1 MSMSGQALV
10 LGASGGIGGETARQ
24 LVEAGWQVRALS
36 RRATSM
42 PVTPGVTWLPGDA
55 MSPDDVRK
63 AAAGCN
69 LILHA
74 VNPPGYRDW
83 HRLVLPM
90 IDASIAAAHAV
101 GATILLPGTI
111 YNYGADAYPI
121 LTETSPQHP
130 DTAKGA
136 IRTEMERRLERAA
149 DSGVRSIVLRAG
161 DFFGPRPGNNW
172 FSQCLVQPGG
182 PIRRTIHPGR
192 PGIGHQWTY
201 LPDMAATFLRLV
213 AIRDRL
219 SAFTTLHMAGHW
231 DPDGTAMAAAITRVV
246 GRPVR
251 TIHLPWRLLG
261 LAAPFVPLIRN
272 LREMRHLWQIPI
284 RMTNDRLRGVIGDE
298 PHTPLD
304 EAVRRTLTG
313 LGCLPR
319 AQTSQPGWR

>member
-1 MSMSGQALV
+1 MSLGEYAPLSERKRPCIPRPALFALSGALLWAVVGLTATLATLSAAEVEVTAVEAIVPPGRCDHAQVALNVSYRLRRNMLAEKFRQGFFLPDPVAGAV
-10 LGASGGIGGETARQ
+10 LRVANASLDDAHGGALLRLAQPFETRLPAAGGE
-24 LVEAGWQVRALS
+24 G
-36 RRATSM
+36 
-42 PVTPGVTWLPGDA
+42 
-55 MSPDDVRK
+55 
-63 AAAGCN
+63 
-69 LILHA
+69 
-74 VNPPGYRDW
+74 
-83 HRLVLPM
+83 
-90 IDASIAAAHAV
+90 
-101 GATILLPGTI
+101 
-111 YNYGADAYPI
+111 
-121 LTETSPQHP
+121 
-130 DTAKGA
+130 
-136 IRTEMERRLERAA
+136 
-149 DSGVRSIVLRAG
+149 SIVLRAG

-182 PIRRTIHPGR
+182 PVRRMIHPGR

-219 SAFTTLHMAGHW
+219 PAFTTLHMAGHW
-231 DPDGTAMAAAITRVV
+231 DPDGTAMTAAIARAV

-284 RMTNDRLRGVIGDE
+284 RMTNDRLRGLIGDE